1 MSDTNT
7 TKQQQVEKRNL
18 LSSFFITLLIGL
30 SYQEMLPVVR
40 ESVRTNGLVLETFL
54 LVGIFFF
61 TTMRFF
67 VGNQLHLLGA
77 GLAKMPG
84 LVWLYDL
91 GIIIIQS
98 VVLTFLGGVSS
109 LEVNRNISIGFVEL
123 LITLYAIDVLWI
135 VSQWTIGKLAKS
147 WERDFIPWVWGILN
161 TILIICILLLQTFL
175 SDVYSTLGVV
185 ILFAINLIAFIVD
198 VVLVDYFDAL

>member
-30 SYQEMLPVVR
+30 AYQEMIPVVR

-54 LVGIFFF
+54 LVAIFFF
-61 TTMRFF
+61 TTIRFF
-67 VGNQLHLLGA
+67 VGNQLHLLGT

-91 GIIIIQS
+91 GVIIIQS
-98 VVLTFLGGVSS
+98 VALIFLGGVSS
-109 LEVNRNISIGFVEL
+109 LEVNRSISIGFAEL

-135 VSQWTIGKLAKS
+135 VSQWAIGKLTKS
-147 WERDFIPWVWGILN
+147 WKRDFIPWVWGILN
-161 TILIICILLLQTFL
+161 TVLIICILLLKAFL
-175 SDVYSTLGVV
+175 SDVYSTLGIV

>member
-1 MSDTNT
+1 
-7 TKQQQVEKRNL
+7 
-18 LSSFFITLLIGL
+18 
-30 SYQEMLPVVR
+30 
-40 ESVRTNGLVLETFL
+40 
-54 LVGIFFF
+54 
-61 TTMRFF
+61 

-91 GIIIIQS
+91 GVIIIQS

-109 LEVNRNISIGFVEL
+109 LEVNRSISIGFVEL

-135 VSQWTIGKLAKS
+135 VSQSAIGKLAKS
-147 WERDFIPWVWGILN
+147 WKRDFIPWVWSILN
-161 TILIICILLLQTFL
+161 TVLIICILLLQTFL
-175 SDVYSTLGVV
+175 RDVYSTLGIV
-185 ILFAINLIAFIVD
+185 ILFAINLIAFIID